1 MEKKI
6 YLFLGNVIYRL
17 LLSNFACTPSNEHAS
32 LICMRSF
39 KRIILN
45 KPSDFCPVTIRVLVL
60 VFKLIRSRSFEKP
73 GSTMLNDIWL
83 FSSSSSHLLSGKNC
97 WFGWVTDLRFGV
109 TIWLDIEKN
118 LSGICWK
125 VKIWGEGMDKMENS
139 VLEIASIHHQ
149 RMN

>member
-73 GSTMLNDIWL
+73 TPNRTNVINLYTQIYINL
-83 FSSSSSHLLSGKNC
+83 VNFSQIYLEVPCSMTFGYFLHHPPIFYLEKTVDLVELRISDLELRSGLTSK
-97 WFGWVTDLRFGV
+97 
-109 TIWLDIEKN
+109 
-118 LSGICWK
+118 
-125 VKIWGEGMDKMENS
+125 KIFLGYVE
-139 VLEIASIHHQ
+139 
-149 RMN
+149 R